1 MTKEEFAK
9 LKNPSIFDRDYRGRP
24 LLLNPEILAN
34 TKASIV
40 NLIDDIAEALKPCNM
55 TLSIHCLW
63 ESGGHVENSR
73 HYQGIACDFH
83 IVSQHTF
90 YIEISTL
97 ENILGMM
104 KVEHAVGLGLY
115 PEWNN
120 QGFHLD
126 TRGVK
131 ARWGYVGAEST
142 AYDLARRIA
151 ERQR

>member
-24 LLLNPEILAN
+24 LLLNPEILKY

-40 NLIDDIAEALKPCNM
+40 NLIDDIAEALKPCNA

-63 ESGGHVENSR
+63 ESEGHVEKSR

-83 IVSQHTF
+83 I
-90 YIEISTL
+90 ISELPYFREVETL
-97 ENILGMM
+97 ESILEMM
-104 KVEHAVGLGLY
+104 KVSHAVGLGLY
-115 PEWNN
+115 PQWNN

-126 TRGVK
+126 TRGK
-131 ARWGYVGAEST
+131 RGRWGWLDGEMVGYDTARKVAEGK
-142 AYDLARRIA
+142 
-151 ERQR
+151 